1 MLLNKELEDKIVD
14 LLIDDGLVDSGLV
27 QNAYNEV
34 RKSGQPILSVLKAK
48 NIADDDRIQHAT
60 AVVLNIKYA
69 DLRNIRFDRQKL
81 LKVPQDV
88 AERARIVPL
97 GERDGQLY
105 VAMIDT
111 SNVQR
116 MDYISTLVNMPIHG
130 VMTSEA
136 GIDNAMSQ
144 YVADLKDVNKVAEKE
159 EQAASEN
166 ADVITITQ
174 DSPIAKALMSK

>member
-34 RKSGQPILSVLKAK
+34 RKTGQPILTVLKNK

-60 AVVLNIKYA
+60 AVVLKIPYV
-69 DLRNIRFDRQKL
+69 DLRNIRFDRKKL

-88 AERARIVPL
+88 AERSRIVPL
-97 GERDGQLY
+97 GERNGQLV
-105 VAMIDT
+105 VAMLDT

-116 MDYISTLVNMPIHG
+116 MDYISTLVNMPIHA
-130 VMTSEA
+130 VLTSEA

-144 YVADLKDVNKVAEKE
+144 YVAINEREQDVLRQYILHSKRF
-159 EQAASEN
+159 EN
-166 ADVITITQ
+166 HAISYNSLYKQLYRIE
-174 DSPIAKALMSK
+174 